1 MEMNNVTNINN
12 VNNTNGVSRV
22 GRMIK
27 RGDIFW
33 INFGD
38 GNVVGSEQAKDLRPA
53 IVISNDTGNK
63 FSPII
68 IVALITGQ
76 LSKAKLPVHVEIGS
90 SCGLPKDSLI
100 LCEQIKSV
108 DKQRIDSFVCHVNQN
123 ILNKVDKSIEISL
136 STGESKYY
144 TMSREEQ
151 TANMKAQQIHSAD
164 NALRELIQENE
175 SLKLIDKYTNKRANK
190 INELKEYCK
199 LNGLDYTRFYSM
211 VTTDTR
217 AKQYN

>member
-12 VNNTNGVSRV
+12 INGVSRV

-76 LSKAKLPVHVEIGS
+76 LSKAKLPVHVEISS

-144 TMSREEQ
+144 TMRREEQ
-151 TANMKAQQIHSAD
+151 MAHSKAQMIHSID
-164 NALRELIQENE
+164 TVLKEIIRENE
-175 SLKLIDKYTNKRANK
+175 SGEMINKYLLKR
-190 INELKEYCK
+190 INRVKELKDYCI
-199 LNGLDYTRFYSM
+199 NNNIDYAKFYSID
-211 VTTDTR
+211 TDTR

>member
-1 MEMNNVTNINN
+1 MEMNNVTNI
-12 VNNTNGVSRV
+12 NNTNGVSRV